1 MLQTRSPAAR
11 IRTTQLMLAVATVA
25 HAPIVNNGRVLIPTS
40 TADANALNGYVY
52 DAEISDA
59 PKAAVAWSAMD
70 KLYWDNTNK
79 VITNVATSNT
89 LIGYALEPAASG
101 DAVTGLVAFNAFAA

>member
-1 MLQTRSPAAR
+1 MLQHRSPAAR

-25 HAPIVNNGRVLIPTS
+25 HMPVLNNGHVLIPTS
-40 TADANALNGYVY
+40 SADANALNGFVY
-52 DAEISDA
+52 DSEISDA
-59 PKAAVAWSAMD
+59 PKAAVAWAAMD

-79 VITNVATSNT
+79 VVTNVATSNT